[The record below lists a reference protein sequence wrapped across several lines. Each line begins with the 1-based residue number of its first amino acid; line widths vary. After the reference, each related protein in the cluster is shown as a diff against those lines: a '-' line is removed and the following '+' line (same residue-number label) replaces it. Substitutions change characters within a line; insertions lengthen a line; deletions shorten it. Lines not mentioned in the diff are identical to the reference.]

1 MKLTLNI
8 EPKPQSRPRFARR
21 GNFTTTYEDKDMKAW
36 RNNCQL
42 LIDNQ
47 YMGQPILEGALRAK
61 VRFYIKPPQYIS
73 KAKKNQQALL
83 DEIIPVDKKPDID
96 NYEKALYD
104 SMSEIV
110 FKDDGQIA
118 LHDVGKFYSLKPRIE
133 VEIEEINKNDKVT
146 RRKRDE

>member
-1 MKLTLNI
+1 MKLVLNI

-36 RNNCQL
+36 RNQYRL
-42 LIDNQ
+42 LIANQ

-61 VRFYIKPPQYIS
+61 VRFYIKPPQYIA
-73 KAKKNQQALL
+73 KVKKNQQALL
-83 DEIIPVDKKPDID
+83 DEIIPVGKKPDVD

-104 SMSEIV
+104 SMSGVV
-110 FKDDGQIA
+110 FQDDGQIA

-133 VEIEEINKNDKVT
+133 VEVEVME
-146 RRKRDE
+146 